1 MADNTFNWGNAMT
14 VGGGFLSAGAAW
26 YSAYTALKTSKYAAD
41 ILKYQAAY
49 IDAVTEIEVA
59 KKKREL
65 KKIIGSQRVRTAAA
79 NIMPDVGTPMEL
91 QVESEI
97 LNEIDINL
105 IRIAGSMQKIGLQGQ
120 AYEKI
125 SAGYTQAAQSFG
137 SSAETLLDLTISQMR
152 RNQKTTSAITKTKPT
167 IKTPWGGP

>member
-1 MADNTFNWGNAMT
+1 LAGEFNYGNAMSI
-14 VGGGFLSAGAAW
+14 GGGFLSAGADW
-26 YSAYTALKTSKYAAD
+26 YSAITAIKTSKYAAD

-49 IDAVTEIEVA
+49 IDAVTELNVT

-97 LNEIDINL
+97 LNEIDVAL
-105 IRIAGSMQKIGLQGQ
+105 IRISGSMEKVGMQAQ
-120 AYEKI
+120 AYEKEI
-125 SAGYTQAAQSFG
+125 AGYGRAAKHFG
-137 SSAETLLDLTISQMR
+137 RASGTLMD
-152 RNQKTTSAITKTKPT
+152 SAITQLKRKPPKKT
-167 IKTPWGGP
+167 G

>member
-1 MADNTFNWGNAMT
+1 MADNTFNWGNALS
-14 VGGGFLSAGAAW
+14 VGGGFLSAGADW
-26 YSAYTALKTSKYAAD
+26 YSAITALKTSKYAAD

-49 IDAVTEIEVA
+49 IDAVTELEVA

-91 QVESEI
+91 QIESEI

-120 AYEKI
+120 AWEKEI
-125 SAGYTQAAQSFG
+125 AGYAQAAQAFG
-137 SSAETLLDLTISQMR
+137 RAAGTMTDLTIQQMR
-152 RNQKTTSAITKTKPT
+152 RIPKTTSAITKTKPT
-167 IKTPWGGP
+167 IKTPWGGR

>member
-1 MADNTFNWGNAMT
+1 MATDFNYGNAMM
-14 VGGGFLSAGAAW
+14 VGGSFLSAGSDF
-26 YSAYTALKTSKYAAD
+26 YSAWAALKTSKYASD

-49 IDAVTEIEVA
+49 IDAVTELEVA

-65 KKIIGSQRVRTAAA
+65 KKIIGSQRAITAAN

-105 IRIAGSMQKIGLQGQ
+105 IRIAGSMEKIGAMGAAAENEIAGL
-120 AYEKI
+120 
-125 SAGYTQAAQSFG
+125 SAAAGHFG
-137 SSAETLLDLTISQMR
+137 DASGTLLDSAITQMKR
-152 RNQKTTSAITKTKPT
+152 TPKTTSGITNTRP
-167 IKTPWGGP
+167 IINTPWGGK

>member
-1 MADNTFNWGNAMT
+1 MANDFNWGNAMMI
-14 VGGGFLSAGAAW
+14 GGNMLSAGSDFYGAW
-26 YSAYTALKTSKYAAD
+26 SALKTSEYASD
-41 ILKYQAAY
+41 ILKYKSAY

-91 QVESEI
+91 QIESEI

-105 IRIAGSMQKIGLQGQ
+105 IRIAGSMEKIGAQGQ
-120 AYEKI
+120 AWEQKI
-125 SAGYTQAAQSFG
+125 AGYGQAAQHFG
-137 SSAETLLDLTISQMR
+137 SAAATMADSMITQTRRKTPKTRPQNIQGGDWR
-152 RNQKTTSAITKTKPT
+152 RNP
-167 IKTPWGGP
+167 

>member
-1 MADNTFNWGNAMT
+1 MAGEFNYGNAMSI
-14 VGGGFLSAGAAW
+14 GGGFLSAGADW
-26 YSAYTALKTSKYAAD
+26 YSAITAIKTSKYAAD

-49 IDAVTEIEVA
+49 IDAVTELNVT

-97 LNEIDINL
+97 LNEIDVAL
-105 IRIAGSMQKIGLQGQ
+105 IRISGSMEKVGMQAQ
-120 AYEKI
+120 AYEKEI
-125 SAGYTQAAQSFG
+125 AGYGRAAKHFG
-137 SSAETLLDLTISQMR
+137 RASGTLMD
-152 RNQKTTSAITKTKPT
+152 SAITQLKRKPPKKT
-167 IKTPWGGP
+167 G